1 MPEDNYIREGS
12 TRQGTTGKHSFDELA
27 KGLAGG
33 TVTRG
38 QAMKLVGAA
47 ILGTTL
53 TSLFTRQASAQ
64 SVSCPE
70 DLEPCG
76 NTCCG
81 VTEECCGGT
90 ICCGP
95 TEECCAG
102 VCCEPDKVCVDG
114 QCVCAA
120 GSIPCGS
127 TCCNAVTEICVDGQ
141 CRNPFCESCAGQC
154 CQVVDGSVLIDQACC
169 TTGDSTCTRAGVGCI
184 CCPRG
189 TRCPRL
195 AEAFACVR
203 V

>member
-1 MPEDNYIREGS
+1 MPEDSYIREVS
-12 TRQGTTGKHSFDELA
+12 IRQGTTGKHSFDELA
-27 KGLAGG
+27 KGLASG

-53 TSLFTRQASAQ
+53 TSLFTRRASAQ

-76 NTCCG
+76 NTCCDT
-81 VTEECCGGT
+81 TEECCG
-90 ICCGP
+90 
-95 TEECCAG
+95 G

-114 QCVCAA
+114 QCVCEA
-120 GSIPCGS
+120 GSIACGS
-127 TCCNAVTEICVDGQ
+127 TCCNAVTDICVDGQ
-141 CRNPFCESCAGQC
+141 CRNPFCESCAGHC
-154 CQVVDGSVLIDQACC
+154 CQIVDGGVLIDQACC
-169 TTGDSTCTRAGVGCI
+169 TAGDSTCIRAGVGCI

-189 TRCPRL
+189 TRCPKP
-195 AEAFACVR
+195 AEAFSCVR